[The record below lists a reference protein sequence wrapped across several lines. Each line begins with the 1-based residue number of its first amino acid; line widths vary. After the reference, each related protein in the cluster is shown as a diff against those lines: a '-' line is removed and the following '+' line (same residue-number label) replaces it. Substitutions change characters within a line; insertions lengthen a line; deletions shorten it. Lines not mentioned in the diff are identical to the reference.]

1 MSKNKLKPRCV
12 VLLVVMLLV
21 LDQVTKILVKTN
33 MSLGE
38 HFSVFGDWFYIYFIE
53 NEGAAYGMKIFSK
66 LFLSLFRIGAIVGI
80 IYYLT
85 RLFRD
90 GAPRGVLIAFAF
102 ILAGAVGNV
111 LDSAFY
117 GLIFSE
123 STSSS
128 VATLTSFGEGY
139 TSFLHGNVVDMLYFP
154 IIEIEQMPDWVPFIG
169 GEPYTFFSPIFNV
182 ADSYLTCSVLY
193 LIIFQ
198 RKFFSNESS
207 KKAVK
212 QN

>member
-1 MSKNKLKPRCV
+1 MSTNKLKPKYILIL
-12 VLLVVMLLV
+12 VLLLLV
-21 LDQVTKILVKTN
+21 LDQTTKILVKTN

-66 LFLSLFRIGAIVGI
+66 LFLSIFRIVAIGGI
-80 IYYLT
+80 IYYLG
-85 RLFRD
+85 RLLRG

-123 STSSS
+123 STTSS

-154 IIEIEQMPDWVPFIG
+154 IIEIDKMPDWVPFIG
-169 GEPYTFFSPIFNV
+169 GEPYTFFSPIFNI
-182 ADSYLTCSVLY
+182 ADSYLTCAVLY

-198 RKFFSNESS
+198 RKFFSDKDPKNTL
-207 KKAVK
+207 K